1 MLNVTKSAF
10 GGKIKNFRK
19 NKIKITIILI
29 ALFFIFSNKSILAS
43 NNIFGLHL
51 TQTSDLDT
59 AKEIINSNGGDW
71 GWVTIVIRLDQLDH
85 NMWQDF
91 FDNCRQSHIIP
102 IVRLATI
109 SDKENWKVPSL
120 SDIDKLTSFL
130 NSLNWP
136 TLTQHIILFN
146 EINHGQEWGGEVD
159 IKSYVDIS
167 IYTSQKLKEYNQ
179 NFFILGSA
187 LDLASPEKPP
197 SFKSAQNVY
206 QEIFSYNPQYFNY
219 IDGIAS
225 HSYPN
230 HGFLGTPKD
239 KGQHSIL
246 GYSWELDF
254 LKKLGVDKNFPVY
267 ITETGWP
274 HREGL
279 DGRNNF
285 YTTKTTSQFLVDALS
300 IWSNDNQ
307 IKAVTPFIFN
317 YPQPPFDHFS
327 WLDQNEKIYPEYQK
341 IIDYKK
347 SKNQPEQITQYE
359 LYGIHLP
366 FLIFPN
372 HLYSGQISLKN
383 TGQSI
388 WGESEFC
395 INPTVDSNIE
405 VTPLCI
411 TKNDYIKPGQIKIFN
426 FTFKIT
432 KSDSRQIKISW
443 EKVPQTEINLFL
455 EKTTIYSPRFNI
467 INRIKSFLTKF
478 W

>member
-1 MLNVTKSAF
+1 MSVTKSAP
-10 GGKIKNFRK
+10 GGKTENFKK
-19 NKIKITIILI
+19 NKFYITL
-29 ALFFIFSNKSILAS
+29 LFFYLFSIFSTKPILAS
-43 NNIFGLHL
+43 KNIFGLHL
-51 TQTSDLDT
+51 TQTEDIHA

-71 GWVTIVIRLDQLDH
+71 GWVTIVIRFDQLDY

-91 FDNCRQSHIIP
+91 FDNCRQFHLIP

-109 SDKENWKVPSL
+109 SEGDNWKVPSL

-136 TLTQHIILFN
+136 TKTQHVILFN

-159 IKSYVDIS
+159 IKNYVDVS

-179 NFFILGSA
+179 NFFVLSGA

-197 SFKSAQNVY
+197 NFKSAQSVY
-206 QEIFSYNPQYFNY
+206 QEIFSYNSQYFNY

-246 GYSWELDF
+246 GYSWELDY
-254 LKKLGVDKNFPVY
+254 LKKIGITKDFPIY

-279 DGRNNF
+279 DSRNNF
-285 YTTKTTSQFLVDALS
+285 YTTKTTSQFLIDALS

-307 IKAVTPFIFN
+307 VKAVTPFIFN
-317 YPQPPFDHFS
+317 YPQKPFDHFS
-327 WLDQNEKIYPEYQK
+327 WLDQQEKIYPEYQK
-341 IIDYKK
+341 IIETEKF
-347 SKNQPEQITQYE
+347 KNQPEQITKYE

-372 HLYSGQISLKN
+372 HQYSGQISLKN

-395 INPTVDSNIE
+395 INPTVNFNIE
-405 VTPLCI
+405 LTPLCI
-411 TKNDYIKPGQIKIFN
+411 DKNDYIKPGQIKIFTFN
-426 FTFKIT
+426 FKIT
-432 KSDSRQIKISW
+432 ENNSRQIKISW
-443 EKVPQTEINLFL
+443 EKIPETEITLL
-455 EKTTIYSPRFNI
+455 MDKTTIYRRRFNI